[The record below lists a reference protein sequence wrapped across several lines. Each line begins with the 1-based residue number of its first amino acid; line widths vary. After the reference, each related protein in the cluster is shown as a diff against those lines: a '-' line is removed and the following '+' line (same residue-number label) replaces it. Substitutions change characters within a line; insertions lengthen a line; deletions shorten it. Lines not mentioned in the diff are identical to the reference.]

1 VTTARNNTT
10 PTQTTLRTAIEFGVL
25 AFVAL
30 VPLAIMPESLVAGF
44 IQVPK
49 VFLAR
54 SIALLLLVLVAF
66 DWAQRSGTTA
76 PIPSSGV
83 RALRDGA
90 VATAKAHPAMVGAVA
105 VLAATVLSTLLSPV
119 WIVSIAGTEA
129 GWDSYGLFTLVSYL
143 VSFAVAAT
151 YLRTETQI
159 RRLLWVIT
167 GAAWLLGVYGIGQH
181 FGVDW
186 FRNDATPPARI
197 ALTSGNPIFGA
208 AYLVMTIP
216 LTLMVWQGWRNSLSP
231 VVHVVIGAGLIVPQL
246 ASIAFTLSRGS
257 LVSLVVSLAV
267 LLALIAWVQGR
278 RAAIRPATILG
289 ALLAAGVALSL
300 LPVPGVPSAGR
311 ELIERLMSIGPELS
325 GSGGIANR
333 TSIWEDASK
342 ALLKSSWV
350 DTDEFPELPT
360 LSVKPLRPLV
370 GYGPD
375 MFRHAFT
382 QGDDAGLPTET
393 AHGHNFFVHTL
404 VELGLIGVL
413 AYVGMI
419 AAVGM
424 TLVRLLRAA
433 KRGETPSW
441 VTHAALALAA
451 VFVGKI
457 IEQFTGKAQVSDLS
471 LSWVLAGV
479 VVALA
484 ALTMASPAE
493 ASALR
498 AVERP
503 ERRGRRARGRTRA
516 ASAGSTDRV
525 QLAIAVVLAIASVV
539 FWWQAIFANL
549 NGGILAGRGQQAGLD
564 GDAAAAGRL
573 LQHAVDAVPG
583 AYPSHIL
590 LSRGWLNSARL
601 EPDPARRQALL
612 ETSYALAEAILERN
626 PLDVRARI
634 TTSEVSSELA
644 VIDPV
649 FRAQTLRDQQIL
661 AALWPKAWRMKQG
674 LALALTG
681 TGDYE
686 GALRVVEEAK
696 AQGAAGVDSYGRNP
710 AAYQLYFAEALALRG
725 LGREEE
731 AQSII
736 SYLDFKVTTPFPEA
750 QAVIDALGGLRE

>member
-1 VTTARNNTT
+1 
-10 PTQTTLRTAIEFGVL
+10 
-25 AFVAL
+25 
-30 VPLAIMPESLVAGF
+30 MPENLVAGF

-76 PIPSSGV
+76 PNPGSGV

-90 VATAKAHPAMVGAVA
+90 LATAKAHPAMVGAVA
-105 VLAATVLSTLLSPV
+105 VLTATVLSTLLSPV
-119 WIVSIAGTEA
+119 WIVSIAGTDA
-129 GWDSYGLFTLVSYL
+129 GWDSYGLSTLVSYL
-143 VSFAVAAT
+143 VPFAVAAT
-151 YLRTETQI
+151 YSRTETQI

-167 GAAWLLGVYGIGQH
+167 GSAWLLGVYGIGQH

-231 VVHVVIGAGLIVPQL
+231 VAHVVIGAGLVVPQL

-267 LLALIAWVQGR
+267 LLALIAWIEGK

-289 ALLAAGVALSL
+289 ALLAAGVVLSL

-311 ELIERLMSIGPELS
+311 ELIKRLVSIGPELS

-333 TSIWEDASK
+333 SSIWEDTSK
-342 ALLKSSWV
+342 ALFRSAWV

-382 QGDDAGLPTET
+382 QGDSAGLPTET

-419 AAVGM
+419 AAVGL

-484 ALTMASPAE
+484 AVTMVSPAE
-493 ASALR
+493 ASAPR
-498 AVERP
+498 AAERP
-503 ERRGRRARGRTRA
+503 ERRGRRARGRTRTTR
-516 ASAGSTDRV
+516 AGSTARSTDRV
-525 QLAIAVVLAIASVV
+525 QLGIAVVLAIASVV

-573 LQHAVDAVPG
+573 LQRAVDAVSG

-626 PLDVRARI
+626 PLDIRARI

-674 LALALTG
+674 LALALAG

-686 GALRVVEEAK
+686 GTLRVVEEAK

-710 AAYQLYFAEALALRG
+710 AAFQLYFAEALALRG

-731 AQSII
+731 AQAII
-736 SYLDFKVTTPFPEA
+736 FYLDLKVTTPYPEA
-750 QAVIDALGGLRE
+750 QAVIDALGGIRE